1 MGKEA
6 VVHISVQFSSV
17 TQSCLTLCDPM
28 DYSLPSFP
36 VHHQLSELAP
46 THVHWLSDAI
56 QPSHSLLSPSPPAF
70 NLSQNQGLFQES
82 VVHTRWPK
90 YWSFSFSI
98 SISNEDAVLFPLG
111 WTDWI
116 FLQSKGLLSLL
127 QYYSSKASILRHSA
141 FFIVQLSH
149 LYMIT
154 GKKPQ
159 LWQDVPLSVKWCLLF
174 NVLSRLV
181 IAFLSRGKQLNFMDA
196 VTICSDIGGQE

>member
-1 MGKEA
+1 MLDSLQPQELQDCRLSCPSPSPRICSNSCPLSQWCHPT
-6 VVHISVQFSSV
+6 VSSSV
-17 TQSCLTLCDPM
+17 TPF
-28 DYSLPSFP
+28 SLPSMFP
-36 VHHQLSELAP
+36 SIRVFSNELAL
-46 THVHWLSDAI
+46 HI
-56 QPSHSLLSPSPPAF
+56 K
-70 NLSQNQGLFQES
+70 
-82 VVHTRWPK
+82 WPK
-90 YWSFSFSI
+90 HWSFSFSI

-181 IAFLSRGKQLNFMDA
+181 IAFLSRGKQLNFMAA